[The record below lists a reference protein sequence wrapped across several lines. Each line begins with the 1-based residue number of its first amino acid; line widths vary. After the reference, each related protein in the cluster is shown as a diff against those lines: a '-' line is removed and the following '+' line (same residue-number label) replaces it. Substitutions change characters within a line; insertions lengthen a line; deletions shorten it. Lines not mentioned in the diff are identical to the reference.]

1 MSEATSQA
9 EGSVMKTAVVTGASG
24 GIGSAIAR
32 RLAADGFAVIAGY
45 HRAVERADSLV
56 ASLPGQGHRAVRIA
70 VDEPPSLTELSL
82 SLEKSPG
89 SLDVLVNCAG
99 MTRSVPHDDLDALDD
114 ATIDEIFTT
123 NWRGPFA
130 AVRALRT
137 LLDKAHGAQGAVVV
151 NISSVSGVTGQGS
164 NVAYCASKA
173 ALDSMTRSLA
183 RALAPSVRVV
193 SVSPGWVLGE
203 YADQVPSEYLDA
215 QRSGTPLGRL
225 ATADD
230 VASAVSAVVRDL
242 PFTTGAII
250 SVDGGR
256 PLGLT

>member
-1 MSEATSQA
+1 MT
-9 EGSVMKTAVVTGASG
+9 VVVGYGT
-24 GIGSAIAR
+24 
-32 RLAADGFAVIAGY
+32 AADRAAAVIDTLDG
-45 HRAVERADSLV
+45 V
-56 ASLPGQGHRAVRIA
+56 GHRAERMDMA
-70 VDEPPSLTELSL
+70 DSAALAALATTLHDELGPI
-82 SLEKSPG
+82 
-89 SLDVLVNCAG
+89 DVLVNCAG
-99 MTRSVPHDDLDALDD
+99 MTKPVAHDDLDSLDD
-114 ATIDEIFTT
+114 DLIDAIFAT

-130 AVRALRT
+130 TVRAFRSALQ
-137 LLDKAHGAQGAVVV
+137 AAPSPVII
-151 NISSVSGVTGQGS
+151 NISSVAAVTGQGS

-183 RALAPSVRVV
+183 RALGPDIRVV

-203 YADQVPSEYLDA
+203 YAMAMPPEILDA

-230 VASAVSAVVRDL
+230 VAAAVSAVAHDL

-256 PLGLT
+256 PLGTS